1 MTSAGRS
8 GPPTLIV
15 RSPDAVARLTAEGVV
30 WEERATVT
38 RIPYLAVVRAAAEPV
53 GARRVRLRIELAD
66 GARGRPGGYEL
77 VCGGRSAQTFVRAV
91 LAQRAARPAAD
102 AVPSVTEEP
111 HAAAPPARRTRG
123 ELGFRVLVGVVV
135 LNFLAVLATGRFTAA
150 VLSCFGFF
158 AWWGCVDL
166 AGHVISVARDPWA
179 FLTRGVEVEADYVRS
194 EMRPGSSGRMAR
206 TWVYRYTGLDGQ
218 ESEYLTGP
226 LLRGSKPPPTR
237 TVTVAPGSKQG
248 ARSRADAGFT
258 LLILLP
264 ALLLGLTVVGTAAL
278 VAIPGVL
285 LWGIG

>member
-1 MTSAGRS
+1 MTSAGQS

-38 RIPYLAVVRAAAEPV
+38 RVPYLAVVRAATEPV
-53 GARRVRLRIELAD
+53 GARQVRLRIEVAD
-66 GARGRPGGYEL
+66 GAHGRPGGYEL
-77 VCGGRSAQTFVRAV
+77 VCGRRAARTFVCAV
-91 LAQRAARPAAD
+91 LSQRAALPAAD
-102 AVPSVTEEP
+102 AVPPVTDEP
-111 HAAAPPARRTRG
+111 RTAAPPTRRTRG
-123 ELGFRVLVGVVV
+123 ELGLRVLLGVVV
-135 LNFLAVLATGRFTAA
+135 LNFLAVLTTGRFVPA

-166 AGHVISVARDPWA
+166 AGHIASVARDPWA
-179 FLTRGVEVEADYVRS
+179 SLTRGVEVEADYVRS
-194 EMRPGSSGRMAR
+194 EERSGSSGRMLH

-218 ESEYLTGP
+218 ASEYLTGP
-226 LLRGSKPPPTR
+226 LLRGSKPPRTR
-237 TVTVAPGSKQG
+237 TVTVVPDSKRG